1 MRPIR
6 LESSGLS
13 KAIVKDPS
21 YEPSQNN
28 GYERESV
35 GMYDGRLGDLL
46 PAVAPFPLLV
56 GLRGEQSF
64 LYDVAVGCSS

>member
-1 MRPIR
+1 MSPIR

-56 GLRGEQSF
+56 GLHGEQSL